1 MYVPYERIEKTIRQ
15 FYNGLTTKFDTKE
28 CFYQRRLKPILNIDK
43 NLFNLESYNEGLN
56 CTDNEVIAKIKP
68 HYFNSCYVFTQY
80 EHYMCV
86 LEYRNGKLFNGNNF
100 EFYIPKDTKIHVK
113 GILFCKEM

>member
-28 CFYQRRLKPILNIDK
+28 CFYQKRLKPILNIDK
-43 NLFNLESYNEGLN
+43 NLFNLESYNEKLY
-56 CTDNEVIAKIKP
+56 CTVNEVIAKIET
-68 HYFNSCYVFTQY
+68 HSFNRCYVFTQY

-86 LEYRNGKLFNGNNF
+86 LEYEDDELFNGNNLDCPTPKRSKL
-100 EFYIPKDTKIHVK
+100 YIK

>member
-28 CFYQRRLKPILNIDK
+28 CFYQRRLKPILNIDT
-43 NLFNLESYNEGLN
+43 NLFDLESYDEGLH
-56 CTDNEVIAKIKP
+56 CIDNEVIAKIKT

-113 GILFCKEM
+113 GILFCKKM

>member
-28 CFYQRRLKPILNIDK
+28 CFYQRRLKPMLNIDK
-43 NLFNLESYNEGLN
+43 NLFDLESYDEGLH

-113 GILFCKEM
+113 GILFCKKM